1 MSALVSWQ
9 WQWAKMVWRP
19 CLMIRWSSQRPKR
32 FQGHGELQGKTLFV
46 LVNFL
51 LAGICISVV
60 LNYRALF
67 WWLPGGNNGS
77 LFLRSNKLWE
87 IFQLQLKS
95 QNARRARL
103 RSGPQKV
110 RGLWPKYTQWHWIR
124 PEYTWWLAPVGCES
138 GQIRGLH
145 KILLLLVSYLLSRP
159 HRGFEQPFRC
169 LMIGLTCICYQALE
183 WHYPN
188 LANWTTLAQAKERP
202 AHLWGVH
209 WVCRAHWVAS
219 QEPSEE
225 C

>member
-1 MSALVSWQ
+1 MWYKTVRLKKYFQSYNKNHQILQMSALVSWQ

-46 LVNFL
+46 LVNFI

-95 QNARRARL
+95 QNALRARL
-103 RSGPQKV
+103 RSGPLKV
-110 RGLWPKYTQWHWIR
+110 GPAEGQG
-124 PEYTWWLAPVGCES
+124 PLA
-138 GQIRGLH
+138 
-145 KILLLLVSYLLSRP
+145 KIHAVALNSARIHMVTRACWV
-159 HRGFEQPFRC
+159 RIGANQGF
-169 LMIGLTCICYQALE
+169 A
-183 WHYPN
+183 
-188 LANWTTLAQAKERP
+188 
-202 AHLWGVH
+202 
-209 WVCRAHWVAS
+209 
-219 QEPSEE
+219 
-225 C
+225 